1 MKHLKALLLIVGLQM
16 SLSVC
21 SGSVYL
27 VTGKQTREV
36 AGVGGKP
43 SSTTIH
49 NAGRGLTEEDEDDE
63 SDDYE
68 EEDGHKETIAQV
80 SHKTSCYLRTWFHTN
95 QIDLV
100 PTILA
105 DLGRCS

>member
-21 SGSVYL
+21 RGSVYL

-36 AGVGGKP
+36 AGVDEKP
-43 SSTTIH
+43 AFIRIF
-49 NAGRGLTEEDEDDE
+49 NAGRGLSEEDEDDE
-63 SDDYE
+63 SDDYD

-80 SHKTSCYLRTWFHTN
+80 SHKTSRYLRTWFHMN

-100 PTILA
+100 PAIA
-105 DLGRCS
+105 DFG